1 MLCSPKGLKSGFHG
15 LTLGLVSV
23 VENYLKGQAAMGL
36 TFFYFRAKI
45 ISILWHEVAG
55 ARPMSTSEFYF

>member
-23 VENYLKGQAAMGL
+23 VKKLPERSGCYGLAFSLYDERVCYDRRIPAGGGGHAENQ
-36 TFFYFRAKI
+36 
-45 ISILWHEVAG
+45 SC
-55 ARPMSTSEFYF
+55 